1 MPIYEYQCP
10 NCGHEFDKIVK
21 FSDPSPP
28 CPSCDHDEVTKKVS
42 QTSFQ
47 LKGTGWYVTDYKSR
61 PGASTSPSSTND
73 SGDSGSGDSSSDAGG
88 GDASGGSSSS
98 DSSGGSSSSDASG
111 GSTSGGGSTSDG
123 GSAD

>member
-28 CPSCDHDEVTKKVS
+28 CPSCGHDEVTKKVS

-61 PGASTSPSSTND
+61 PGASTSPSSAND
-73 SGDSGSGDSSSDAGG
+73 SDDSGSGDSSS